1 MFTYVAFAGLSKF
14 WKLRLIKLT
23 LEVELQKNENSLEYA
38 SFSFLLQ
45 TKWIFN

>member
-1 MFTYVAFAGLSKF
+1 MFTYVAFAGFKF

-45 TKWIFN
+45 TK